1 MARRFWET
9 DDYIYGGHSFT
20 SQDISLV
27 SYPNYHLFED
37 GPGVLL
43 GAFASGAGAYRLA
56 GMTPEQRIEAALA
69 QGSVF
74 HPGVYRKEF
83 QTGASVAWSRVPWTL
98 GCCARWNEET
108 RKQHYQT
115 LVAVDDRIVLA
126 GEHASYVGCWMEGA
140 LLSSLDAITR
150 LHKRALEA

>member
-1 MARRFWET
+1 MVPASCWAPLPRR
-9 DDYIYGGHSFT
+9 
-20 SQDISLV
+20 
-27 SYPNYHLFED
+27 
-37 GPGVLL
+37 
-43 GAFASGAGAYRLA
+43 AGAYRLA

-74 HPGVYRKEF
+74 HPKTYRKEF
-83 QTGASVAWSRVPWTL
+83 QTGASVAWSRVPWTM
-98 GCCARWNEET
+98 GCCARWNEEN

-115 LVAVDDRIVLA
+115 LVALEDPRGA
-126 GEHASYVGCWMEGA
+126 GGVSTHPMSAAGMEGA